1 MKSKYDNFMYHPIV
15 DSYDRWI
22 DDDEREND

>member
-1 MKSKYDNFMYHPIV
+1 MKCKNDNFMYHPIV